1 MAASARLAGP
11 KRESHHSFDESVDE
25 PASLIES
32 ETVDVEEANP
42 SDGNEPVQNVQDQP
56 QGRPPAFEE

>member
-1 MAASARLAGP
+1 
-11 KRESHHSFDESVDE
+11 VDE

-42 SDGNEPVQNVQDQP
+42 SDGNESVQNVQDQP